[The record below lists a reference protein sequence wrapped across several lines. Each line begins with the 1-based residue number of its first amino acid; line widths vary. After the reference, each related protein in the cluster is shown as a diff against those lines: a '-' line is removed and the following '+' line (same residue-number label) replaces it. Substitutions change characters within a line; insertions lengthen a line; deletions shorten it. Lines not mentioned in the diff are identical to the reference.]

1 MDISSE
7 GDLTESQSRAPTT
20 IDPYND
26 FILDRNSFT
35 VNIELIS
42 EFSSI
47 EVEPEVELGFK
58 GIGGSFLPP
67 WIVKPGEK
75 FRYVMPA
82 LIDDANID
90 ISVKAARPDS

>member
-1 MDISSE
+1 M
-7 GDLTESQSRAPTT
+7 
-20 IDPYND
+20 
-26 FILDRNSFT
+26 
-35 VNIELIS
+35 
-42 EFSSI
+42 
-47 EVEPEVELGFK
+47 
-58 GIGGSFLPP
+58 PP